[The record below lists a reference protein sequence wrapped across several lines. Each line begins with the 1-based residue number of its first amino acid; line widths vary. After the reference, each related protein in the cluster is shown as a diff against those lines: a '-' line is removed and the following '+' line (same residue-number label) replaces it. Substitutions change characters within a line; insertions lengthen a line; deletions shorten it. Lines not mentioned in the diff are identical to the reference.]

1 MSTDPNAFRAF
12 IPASLEQALEDG
24 LRHAMALGAAGAE
37 AYVTVSRSRK
47 AKVKNG
53 VLDDL
58 TASKRGGLGVRV
70 LRGDGAGLACG
81 LATTTDLSRR
91 DFRDLF
97 ATAFELAALGD
108 RDPWIRQALPS
119 GDDDLPG
126 RYRPEVESLA
136 PESRIERA
144 HALEQAARKAS
155 EKVSAVRESSWSD
168 GSGASLLLTQ
178 HGVRA
183 CDLAST
189 CSAVLELAVEE
200 DGDRQAAWH
209 WDMGRVP
216 ADLDLAAIGRAAV
229 LKGERKLKPASLPAG
244 RYRVVL
250 DPEVS
255 VDLLGIVAD
264 MLSAEAVLK
273 GRSLFKGRLGER
285 IASPLLTLVDDGRML
300 PGPDG
305 RGGLASE
312 PWDAEGLP
320 TRRNVLIEDGVLRT
334 YLHTLKTAAEM
345 GVEPTASAG
354 RGIGSNPAVTT
365 FNLFPAAGSKRA
377 ADLHRDA
384 GEGVLITEIMGLHTV
399 DPVSG
404 DLSVGASG
412 VRIRGGQLA
421 ESVDKLTLAGNFK
434 DLLARIVAVGN
445 DLTWYGSSAGVSL
458 LLEDLALGG
467 S

>member
-1 MSTDPNAFRAF
+1 MSTDSAVFSTFVPAELE
-12 IPASLEQALEDG
+12 ASLREGIA
-24 LRHAMALGAAGAE
+24 HAMDLGAAGAE
-37 AYVTVSRSRK
+37 AFVSVSRSRK
-47 AKVKNG
+47 AKVRNG
-53 VLDDL
+53 LLDDL

-70 LRGDGAGLACG
+70 LRGNGEGLACG
-81 LATTTDLSRR
+81 LATTTDLARR

-108 RDPWIRQALPS
+108 RDPWIRQASPTGS
-119 GDDDLPG
+119 DDLPG
-126 RYRPEVESLA
+126 RYRPEVEALS

-144 HALEQAARKAS
+144 HALESEARRAS
-155 EKVSAVRESSWSD
+155 AKVVAVRESAWTD

-178 HGVRA
+178 TGVRA
-183 CDLAST
+183 VDLASS
-189 CSAVLELAVEE
+189 CSAMLELAVEA

-209 WDMGRVP
+209 WDVARAPG
-216 ADLDLAAIGRAAV
+216 ALDLAQVGRLAA
-229 LKGERKLKPASLPAG
+229 LKGERKLKPSRLPAG

-273 GRSLFKGRLGER
+273 GRSLFKGRLGQA
-285 IASPLLTLVDDGRML
+285 IASSCLTLVDDGRL
-300 PGPDG
+300 QPGPDG
-305 RGGLASE
+305 RGGLGSE

-320 TRRNVLIEDGVLRT
+320 TRRNVLIQDGVLVT

-354 RGIGSNPAVTT
+354 RGLGSNPSVTT
-365 FNLFPAAGSKRA
+365 FNLFPVPGDRRA
-377 ADLHRDA
+377 EDLHREA

-434 DLLARIVAVGN
+434 DLLVRIVAVGG
-445 DLTWYGSSAGVSL
+445 DLTWFGSSAGVSL
-458 LLEDLALGG
+458 LLDDLALGG
-467 S
+467 A

>member
-1 MSTDPNAFRAF
+1 MSTDPALFRPF
-12 IPASLEQALEDG
+12 IPEDLEQALQQG
-24 LRHAMALGAAGAE
+24 LRHAMDLGAAGAE
-37 AYVTVSRSRK
+37 AYVSVSRSRK
-47 AKVKNG
+47 AKVRNG
-53 VLDDL
+53 ALDDL

-70 LRGDGAGLACG
+70 LRGNGEGLACG
-81 LATTTDLSRR
+81 LATTTDLARR

-97 ATAFELAALGD
+97 ATAFDLAALGD
-108 RDPWIRQALPS
+108 RDRWIRQAPPA
-119 GDDDLPG
+119 GADDLPG
-126 RYRPEVESLA
+126 RFRAEVEALT

-144 HALEQAARKAS
+144 HALEAEARKAS
-155 EKVSAVRESSWSD
+155 ARVSAVRESSWSD

-178 HGVRA
+178 AGVRA
-183 CDLAST
+183 FDLASS
-189 CSAVLELAVEE
+189 CSAALELAVEE

-209 WDMGRVP
+209 WDVGRVP
-216 ADLDLAAIGRAAV
+216 GDLDLARIGRLAA

-264 MLSAEAVLK
+264 MLGAEAVLK
-273 GRSLFKGRLGER
+273 GRSLFKGRLGQA
-285 IASPLLTLVDDGRML
+285 IASPLLTLVDDGRLL

-320 TRRNVLIEDGVLRT
+320 TRRNVLIEEGVLRT

-354 RGIGSNPAVTT
+354 RGLGSNPGVTT
-365 FNLFPAAGSKRA
+365 FNLFPRAGDRSA
-377 ADLHRDA
+377 ADLHREA

-421 ESVDKLTLAGNFK
+421 ESVDKLTLAGNFR
-434 DLLARIVAVGN
+434 DLLTRIVAVGA

-458 LLEDLALGG
+458 LLDDLALGG
-467 S
+467 A